1 MNRVLECNC
10 TAEHV
15 KATCG
20 TQAFTSLIF
29 STLSEFHAKFHIS
42 RMENR
47 TFVSE
52 IPMNMKQFLPLDW
65 LSDKMRGSQRY
76 CSVVQKGY
84 LHSCRLQ

>member
-20 TQAFTSLIF
+20 TQAFTSLI
-29 STLSEFHAKFHIS
+29 STLSEFHAKFHIF

-76 CSVVQKGY
+76 CSVVQKG
-84 LHSCRLQ
+84 